1 MDKWDSFTNFITLL
15 LVFLHAVIIILVSFR
30 VITKR
35 RPASISLAWLAV
47 IYALPFAGVII
58 YLIFGELYLGK
69 KRVQRA
75 AAMLG
80 PFTQRINLCA
90 ASYLIACD
98 ADKRSLV
105 TPLRELIYGRFQMP
119 AVTGNQLTL
128 LTSPHGILEQI
139 IVDVNTATHVVYL
152 EFYIWAVGGK
162 TDLVASAL
170 INAAKRGVDCRVML
184 DSVGS
189 SPFFKSRWP
198 KLFKQAGVHLIEVL
212 PVGPMRIFFHR
223 QDLRMHRKLI
233 AIDNHVGYTGSMNL
247 VDPEIFKQNAGVG
260 EWVDIMIRMQGPIIP
275 ITGSLLEWDWEMET
289 GESLVNTRVSKY
301 QESAVFEESS
311 HVQMIPSGPYFDDD
325 NIHQVL
331 VSAIYSAQ
339 QSLILT
345 TPYFVPDET
354 LHAALKTASARGV
367 KVQIILPAKNDSR
380 MVDYACKGFFDE
392 LLVCGV
398 EIYQY
403 QNGLLHTKSILVD
416 NELCLVG
423 TVNLDKRSFWLNF
436 EVTLLIDKSPF
447 IEELYQLQ
455 LSYIAHS
462 HQVCL
467 TQWRQ
472 RGRVQRFLESLF
484 YLFNP
489 LL

>member
-1 MDKWDSFTNFITLL
+1 MYNWDSFTNFITLL
-15 LVFLHAVIIILVSFR
+15 LVFLHAVIIVLVSFR

-35 RPASISLAWLAV
+35 RSASISLAWLSV
-47 IYALPFAGVII
+47 IYTLPFAGVIV
-58 YLIFGELYLGK
+58 YVIFGELYLGK

-75 AAMLG
+75 EAMLE
-80 PFTQRINLCA
+80 PFTTRINQCA
-90 ASYLIACD
+90 EPYNVK
-98 ADKRSLV
+98 ADNNVSSLV

-128 LTSPHGILEQI
+128 LTKPHCILEQI
-139 IVDVNTATHVVYL
+139 TADIKSATQVVYM
-152 EFYIWAVGGK
+152 EFYIWSIGGK
-162 TDLVASAL
+162 ADNVALAL
-170 INAAKRGVDCRVML
+170 IDAAKRGVDCRIML

-189 SPFFKSRWP
+189 SQFFKSHWP
-198 KLFKQAGVHLIEVL
+198 KRFKQAGIHLIEVL

-233 AIDNHVGYTGSMNL
+233 TIDSHVGYTGSMNL
-247 VDPEIFKQNAGVG
+247 VDPDVFKQNAGVG
-260 EWVDIMIRMQGPIIP
+260 GWVDIMIRMQGPIIP
-275 ITGSLLEWDWEMET
+275 ITRALLEWDWEMET
-289 GESLVNTRVSKY
+289 GDSLVDTTASKCNS
-301 QESAVFEESS
+301 SAIFTEQSQ
-311 HVQMIPSGPYFDDD
+311 VQVIPSGPYFDDD

-331 VSAIYSAQ
+331 VSAIYLAKK
-339 QSLILT
+339 SLILT
-345 TPYFVPDET
+345 TPYFVPDEA
-354 LHAALKTASARGV
+354 LQAALKTASARGV

-392 LLVCGV
+392 LLACGV

-436 EVTLLIDKSPF
+436 EVTLLIDQSPF
-447 IEELYQLQ
+447 IAELYQLQ

-462 HQVCL
+462 HKVCL

-472 RGRVQRFLESLF
+472 RSRLQRFLESLF

>member
-35 RPASISLAWLAV
+35 RSASISLAWLSV
-47 IYALPFAGVII
+47 IYTLPFAGVVV

-75 AAMLG
+75 EAMFA
-80 PFTQRINLCA
+80 PFTQRINQCA
-90 ASYLIACD
+90 APYLVPYS
-98 ADKRSLV
+98 ADNRSLV
-105 TPLRELIYGRFQMP
+105 TPLRELISARFKMP

-139 IVDVNTATHVVYL
+139 IADINAATQLIYV
-152 EFYIWAVGGK
+152 EFYIWALGGK
-162 TDLVASAL
+162 ADLVALAL
-170 INAAKRGVDCRVML
+170 INAAQRGVDCRVML
-184 DSVGS
+184 DSAGS
-189 SPFFKSRWP
+189 SVFFKSRWP
-198 KLFKQAGVHLIEVL
+198 KQFKLAGIHLIEVL

-233 AIDNHVGYTGSMNL
+233 VIDSHVGYTGSMNL
-247 VDPEIFKQNAGVG
+247 VDPEIFKRDAGVG
-260 EWVDIMIRMQGPIIP
+260 EWVDIMIRMQGPVIP
-275 ITGSLLEWDWEMET
+275 VTGALLEWDWEMET
-289 GESLVNTRVSKY
+289 GDSLVNIDVATCNDST
-301 QESAVFEESS
+301 VFTESS
-311 HVQMIPSGPYFDDD
+311 HVQVIPSGPYVDDD

-339 QSLILT
+339 HALILT
-345 TPYFVPDET
+345 TPYFVPDEA
-354 LHAALKTASARGV
+354 LQAALKTASARGV

-380 MVDYACKGFFDE
+380 MVDYACKGFFEE

-403 QNGLLHTKSILVD
+403 QHGLLHTKSILVD

-447 IEELYQLQ
+447 IESLYQLQ
-455 LSYIAHS
+455 LSYISHS
-462 HQVCL
+462 HQVSL
-467 TQWRQ
+467 EQWRQ
-472 RGRVQRFLESLF
+472 RSRLQRFLESLF

>member
-1 MDKWDSFTNFITLL
+1 MDNWDAFNNMITLL
-15 LVFLHAVIIILVSFR
+15 LVFLHAVIIVLVSFR

-35 RPASISLAWLAV
+35 RSASISLAWLSV
-47 IYALPFAGVII
+47 IYTLPFAGVIV
-58 YLIFGELYLGK
+58 YVIFGELYLGK

-75 AAMLG
+75 EVMLAS
-80 PFTQRINLCA
+80 FTQLINQCA
-90 ASYLIACD
+90 ARYRIKSAPD
-98 ADKRSLV
+98 SRELV
-105 TPLRELIYGRFQMP
+105 IPLRELVDRRFQMP

-139 IVDVNTATHVVYL
+139 TADINSATHVVYL
-152 EFYIWAVGGK
+152 EFYIWAAGGK
-162 TDLVASAL
+162 ADLVALAL
-170 INAAKRGVDCRVML
+170 IEAAQRGVDCRVML

-189 SPFFKSRWP
+189 SQFFKSHWP
-198 KLFKQAGVHLIEVL
+198 KQFEQAGIHLIEVL

-233 AIDNHVGYTGSMNL
+233 TIDSNVGYTGSMNL
-247 VDPEIFKQNAGVG
+247 VDPQVFKQSAGVG
-260 EWVDIMIRMQGPIIP
+260 EWVDIMVRMQGPIIP
-275 ITGSLLEWDWEMET
+275 ITRSLLEWDWEMET
-289 GESLVNTRVSKY
+289 GDSLVDSPASKCRD
-301 QESAVFEESS
+301 SATFAECSQ
-311 HVQMIPSGPYFDDD
+311 VQVIPSGPYFDDD

-331 VSAIYSAQ
+331 VSAIYLAQ
-339 QSLILT
+339 TSLILT
-345 TPYFVPDET
+345 TPYFVPDE
-354 LHAALKTASARGV
+354 ALQSALRTASARGV

-380 MVDYACKGFFDE
+380 MVDYASKGFFDE
-392 LLVCGV
+392 LLACGV

-403 QNGLLHTKSILVD
+403 QHGLLHTKSILVD

-436 EVTLLIDKSPF
+436 EVTLLIDQSPF
-447 IEELYQLQ
+447 IAELYQLQ

-462 HQVCL
+462 HKVCL
-467 TQWRQ
+467 NQWRQ
-472 RGRVQRFLESLF
+472 RSRLQRFLESLF

>member
-35 RPASISLAWLAV
+35 RSASISLAWLSV
-47 IYALPFAGVII
+47 IYTLPFAGVIV

-75 AAMLG
+75 AAMFD
-80 PFTQRINLCA
+80 PFILRINQCA
-90 ASYLIACD
+90 APYLVPDD
-98 ADKRSLV
+98 ADNRSLV

-128 LTSPHGILEQI
+128 LTSPHYILEQI
-139 IVDVNTATHVVYL
+139 IADINAAKQVVYF

-162 TDLVASAL
+162 ADLVASAL
-170 INAAKRGVDCRVML
+170 IDAAKRGVDCRVML

-189 SPFFKSRWP
+189 SAFFKSRWP
-198 KLFKQAGVHLIEVL
+198 RLFKQAGIHLIEVL

-233 AIDNHVGYTGSMNL
+233 AIDSQVGYTGSMNL
-247 VDPEIFKQNAGVG
+247 VDPSIFKQDAGVG

-275 ITGSLLEWDWEMET
+275 ITGLLLEWDWEMET
-289 GESLVNTRVSKY
+289 GDSLVSTTLSNCRDST
-301 QESAVFEESS
+301 VFDECS
-311 HVQMIPSGPYFDDD
+311 HVQVIPSGPYVDDD

-339 QSLILT
+339 KSLILT
-345 TPYFVPDET
+345 TPYFVPDEA
-354 LHAALKTASARGV
+354 LQAALKTASARGV
-367 KVQIILPAKNDSR
+367 KVQIILPEKNDSR

-392 LLVCGV
+392 LLACGV

-403 QNGLLHTKSILVD
+403 QHGLLHTKSMLVD

-447 IEELYQLQ
+447 INELYQLQ

-462 HQVCL
+462 HKLCL

-472 RGRVQRFLESLF
+472 RSRFQRFLESLF

>member
-15 LVFLHAVIIILVSFR
+15 LVFLHAVLIILVSFR

-35 RPASISLAWLAV
+35 RSASISLAWLSI
-47 IYALPFAGVII
+47 IYTLPFAGVII

-75 AAMLG
+75 EAMFG
-80 PFTQRINLCA
+80 PFTQRINQCA
-90 ASYLIACD
+90 ALYLVPYD
-98 ADKRSLV
+98 ADNRSLV

-128 LTSPHGILEQI
+128 LTSPHRILEQI
-139 IVDVNTATHVVYL
+139 IADINTATQVIYL
-152 EFYIWAVGGK
+152 EFYIWAPGGK
-162 TDLVASAL
+162 VDQVAEAL
-170 INAAKRGVDCRVML
+170 INAAKRGIDCRVML

-189 SPFFKSRWP
+189 SAFFKSHWP
-198 KLFKQAGVHLIEVL
+198 TQFKQAGIHLIEVL

-233 AIDNHVGYTGSMNL
+233 AIDSHVGYTGSMNL
-247 VDPEIFKQNAGVG
+247 VDPHMFKQDAGVG

-275 ITGSLLEWDWEMET
+275 ITGSLLEFDWEMET
-289 GESLVNTRVSKY
+289 GESLVENRLAECQDSKLFD
-301 QESAVFEESS
+301 ECS
-311 HVQMIPSGPYFDDD
+311 HVQIIPSGPYIDDD
-325 NIHQVL
+325 HIHQVL

-339 QSLILT
+339 KSLILT
-345 TPYFVPDET
+345 TPYFVPDEA
-354 LHAALKTASARGV
+354 LLAALKTASARGV

-380 MVDYACKGFFDE
+380 MVDYACKGFFED
-392 LLVCGV
+392 LLACGV

-436 EVTLLIDKSPF
+436 EVTLLIDRSPF
-447 IEELYQLQ
+447 IAELYQLQ
-455 LSYIAHS
+455 RSYIAHS
-462 HQVCL
+462 HKVCL

-472 RGRVQRFLESLF
+472 RGRVQRFLESVF
-484 YLFNP
+484 YLLNP

>member
-1 MDKWDSFTNFITLL
+1 MYNWDSLTNFITLL

-30 VITKR
+30 VVTKR
-35 RPASISLAWLAV
+35 RSASISLAWLSV
-47 IYALPFAGVII
+47 IYTLPFAGVIV
-58 YLIFGELYLGK
+58 YVIFGELYLGK

-75 AAMLG
+75 GAMLG
-80 PFTQRINLCA
+80 PFTQRINQCA
-90 ASYLIACD
+90 APHRVNND
-98 ADKRSLV
+98 EHDRSLV

-128 LTSPHGILEQI
+128 LTSPHGILAQI
-139 IVDVNTATHVVYL
+139 IADINAATQVVYF
-152 EFYIWAVGGK
+152 EFYIWAAGGK
-162 TDLVASAL
+162 ADLVAEAL
-170 INAAKRGVDCRVML
+170 IDAAKRGVDCRVML

-189 SPFFKSRWP
+189 SSFFKSQWP
-198 KLFKQAGVHLIEVL
+198 KQFKQAGIHLIEVL

-233 AIDNHVGYTGSMNL
+233 AIDSHVGYTGSMNL
-247 VDPEIFKQNAGVG
+247 VDPQVFKQDAGVG

-289 GESLVNTRVSKY
+289 GESLVKNTQAKCN
-301 QESAVFEESS
+301 ESPVFDECS
-311 HVQMIPSGPYFDDD
+311 HVQVIPSGPYFDDD

-339 QSLILT
+339 KSLILT
-345 TPYFVPDET
+345 TPYFVPDEA
-354 LHAALKTASARGV
+354 LQAALKTASARGV

-392 LLVCGV
+392 LLACGV

-447 IEELYQLQ
+447 IAELYQLQ

>member
-1 MDKWDSFTNFITLL
+1 MYSWDSFTNFITLL

-35 RPASISLAWLAV
+35 RSASISLAWLAV
-47 IYALPFAGVII
+47 IYTLPFAGVIV
-58 YLIFGELYLGK
+58 YVIFGELYLGK

-75 AAMLG
+75 EAMLG
-80 PFTQRINLCA
+80 PFTQRINQCA
-90 ASYLIACD
+90 APYRVKNGSNT
-98 ADKRSLV
+98 SVLV
-105 TPLRELIYGRFQMP
+105 TPLRELIYSRFQMP
-119 AVTGNQLTL
+119 SVTGNQLTL
-128 LTSPHGILEQI
+128 LTSPHCILEQI
-139 IVDVNTATHVVYL
+139 TTDINSAVNAVYL

-162 TDLVASAL
+162 ADLVALAL

-189 SPFFKSRWP
+189 SEFFKSHWP
-198 KLFKQAGVHLIEVL
+198 KCFKQAGIHLVEVL

-233 AIDNHVGYTGSMNL
+233 AIDSHVGYTGSMNL
-247 VDPEIFKQNAGVG
+247 IDPQVFKQNAGVG

-289 GESLVNTRVSKY
+289 GESLVHTTISQYK
-301 QESAVFEESS
+301 ESVVFEENSQ
-311 HVQMIPSGPYFDDD
+311 VQVIPSGPYFDDD

-331 VSAIYSAQ
+331 VSAIYLAQ
-339 QSLILT
+339 KSLILT
-345 TPYFVPDET
+345 TPYFVPDEA
-354 LHAALKTASARGV
+354 LQAALKTASARGV

-392 LLVCGV
+392 LLACGV

-403 QNGLLHTKSILVD
+403 QDGLLHTKSILVD

-436 EVTLLIDKSPF
+436 EVTLLIDQSPF
-447 IEELYQLQ
+447 IAELYQLQ

-462 HQVCL
+462 HKVCL
-467 TQWRQ
+467 TEWRQ
-472 RGRVQRFLESLF
+472 RSRVQRFLESLF

>member
-35 RPASISLAWLAV
+35 RSASISLAWLSV
-47 IYALPFAGVII
+47 IYTLPFAGVVI

-75 AAMLG
+75 EAMFD
-80 PFTQRINLCA
+80 PFTQQINQCA
-90 ASYLIACD
+90 APYLVPYD
-98 ADKRSLV
+98 ENNRSLV
-105 TPLRELIYGRFQMP
+105 TPLRELIHGRFKMP
-119 AVTGNQLTL
+119 GVTGNQLML
-128 LTSPHGILEQI
+128 LTCPHGILEQI
-139 IVDVNTATHVVYL
+139 IADINAASQVVYL

-162 TDLVASAL
+162 ADEVAVAL
-170 INAAKRGVDCRVML
+170 INTAKRGVDCRVML

-189 SPFFKSRWP
+189 SAFFKSHWP
-198 KLFKQAGVHLIEVL
+198 LQFKRAGIHLIEVL

-233 AIDNHVGYTGSMNL
+233 AIDSHVGYTGSMNL
-247 VDPEIFKQNAGVG
+247 VDPHVFKQDAGVG

-275 ITGSLLEWDWEMET
+275 ITASLLEFDWEMET
-289 GESLVNTRVSKY
+289 GESLVKNMLVKCK
-301 QESAVFEESS
+301 ESPVFDEKS
-311 HVQMIPSGPYFDDD
+311 HVQMIPSGPYVDDD

-339 QSLILT
+339 KSLILT
-345 TPYFVPDET
+345 TPYFVPDEA
-354 LHAALKTASARGV
+354 LQAALKTASARGV

-380 MVDYACKGFFDE
+380 MVDYACKGFFEE
-392 LLVCGV
+392 LLACGV

-436 EVTLLIDKSPF
+436 EVTLLIDQSPF
-447 IEELYQLQ
+447 IAELYQLQ

-462 HQVCL
+462 HKVCL
-467 TQWRQ
+467 TQWQQ
-472 RGRVQRFLESLF
+472 RGRVQRFLESVF